1 MTLHFV
7 DMAPSFRSG
16 RRLFLRAGLA
26 VGGAAA
32 CAHAERA
39 FASAP
44 SFEVRALTVKGKHAS
59 RANLLVPTHLGKDEK
74 VRLLVALHG
83 LGESGDPALGI
94 RAWLDLYGLRTS
106 YERLRTPP
114 IERTSKRKDWT
125 DERLAEVN
133 QSLKKKAFAGI
144 AVLCPFTPNIRKMQ
158 DSASAQ
164 RDYGEWITNE
174 LVPAARKEAPVLT
187 TAAAT
192 SIDGCS
198 MGGPIALET
207 YLAHPTAYGALGMV
221 QSALNAARA
230 AAWATALA
238 KAREKN
244 EKLALHLL
252 SSAGDPFAEANRAL
266 SKELK
271 KRDIPHTMRI
281 SPGPHD
287 QPWLRETGTIEMLL
301 FHERGR

>member
-1 MTLHFV
+1 
-7 DMAPSFRSG
+7 MAPAFRSG

-32 CAHAERA
+32 CARVATA
-39 FASAP
+39 FAAAP
-44 SFEVRALTVKGKHAS
+44 SFEVRELTVKGKHAS
-59 RANLLVPTHLGKDEK
+59 RANLLVPKHLASNQK

-106 YERLRTPP
+106 YERLRSPP

-125 DERLAEVN
+125 DERLSEVN
-133 QSLKKKAFAGI
+133 EGLGMVPFAGI

-158 DSASAQ
+158 DSVRAQ
-164 RDYGEWITNE
+164 REYGEWITSE

-187 TAAAT
+187 NPGST

-207 YLAHPTAYGALGMV
+207 FLAHPTAYGALGMV
-221 QSALNAARA
+221 QSALSTARA
-230 AAWATALA
+230 AHWATELA

-244 EKLALHLL
+244 ETAKIHLL
-252 SSAGDPFAEANRAL
+252 SSAGDPFADATRAL

-271 KRDIPHTMRI
+271 KRDIPHAMRI
-281 SPGPHD
+281 PPGPHD

>member
-1 MTLHFV
+1 
-7 DMAPSFRSG
+7 MAPSFRSG
-16 RRLFLRAGLA
+16 RRLFLRAGLV

-39 FASAP
+39 LAGAP
-44 SFEVRALTVKGKHAS
+44 SFEVRELTVKGKHAS
-59 RANLLVPTHLGKDEK
+59 RANLLVPKHLGPDSK

-106 YERLRTPP
+106 YERLRSPP

-133 QSLKKKAFAGI
+133 ETLEKKAFAGI
-144 AVLCPFTPNIRKMQ
+144 AVLCPFTPNIRKMK
-158 DSASAQ
+158 DSVAAQ
-164 RDYGEWITNE
+164 REYGEWLTNE
-174 LVPAARKEAPVLT
+174 LVPAARKAAPVLT

-207 YLAHPTAYGALGMV
+207 YLAYPTAYGALGMV

-230 AAWATALA
+230 SHWATELA
-238 KAREKN
+238 KASEKN
-244 EKLALHLL
+244 DKVAIHLL
-252 SSAGDPFAEANRAL
+252 SSSGDPFADATRAL

-271 KRDIPHTMRI
+271 KRDIPHAMRVA
-281 SPGPHD
+281 PGPHD